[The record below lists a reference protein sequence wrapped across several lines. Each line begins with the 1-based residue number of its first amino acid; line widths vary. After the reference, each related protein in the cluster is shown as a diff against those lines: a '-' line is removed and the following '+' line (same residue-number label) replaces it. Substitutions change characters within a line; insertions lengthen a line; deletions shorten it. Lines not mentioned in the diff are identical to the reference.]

1 VGGESGSGRES
12 RQVLSI
18 EWRAGTGKEVAVL
31 RAGLLPYNETES
43 PYDLA
48 GFEAIRDEVERMI
61 SGCRPFGEIEDCIE
75 AMSASDDEKSALW
88 LLAWSGQPEPVRHQ
102 TVAEAL
108 ALAAG
113 RG

>member
-1 VGGESGSGRES
+1 
-12 RQVLSI
+12 VLSI
-18 EWRAGTGKEVAVL
+18 ERRAGPEKEVPAL
-31 RAGLLPYNETES
+31 RASLSPHTLTES
-43 PYDLA
+43 PHDLTK
-48 GFEAIRDEVERMI
+48 FEASRDEVARMI
-61 SGCRPFGEIEDCIE
+61 SRRRPFGEIEDCIE

-102 TVAEAL
+102 AVAEAL